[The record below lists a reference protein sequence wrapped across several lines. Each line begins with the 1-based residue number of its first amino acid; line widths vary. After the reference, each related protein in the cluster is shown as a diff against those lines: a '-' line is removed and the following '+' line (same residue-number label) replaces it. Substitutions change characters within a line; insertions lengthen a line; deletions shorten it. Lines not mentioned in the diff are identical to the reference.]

1 MNLKGVLAS
10 SLRIRRGTRLGVEV
24 STGVKVEKV
33 DDQGVK
39 LSRIGPFLHS
49 RWFTVPKASPEKSWT
64 HIWSRTR
71 AVR

>member
-39 LSRIGPFLHS
+39 LSRM
-49 RWFTVPKASPEKSWT
+49 
-64 HIWSRTR
+64 R
-71 AVR
+71 ALSS